1 MYKLIM
7 VIVSGDSDMDQKL
20 GLNHVGKI
28 CVKTTCMLTEYLN
41 NRPKV
46 CEVTSL

>member
-7 VIVSGDSDMDQKL
+7 VIVSGDSDMDEKL

-28 CVKTTCMLTEYLN
+28 CV
-41 NRPKV
+41 
-46 CEVTSL
+46 